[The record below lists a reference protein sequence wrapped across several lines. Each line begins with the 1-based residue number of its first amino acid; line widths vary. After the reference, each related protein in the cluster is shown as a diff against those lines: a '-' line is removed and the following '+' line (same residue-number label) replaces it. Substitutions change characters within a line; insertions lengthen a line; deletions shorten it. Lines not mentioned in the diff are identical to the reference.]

1 MADFGTAATQA
12 LNKLE
17 EGAPVEEYEVTNR
30 GRRVKHGRPLEQ
42 VDAAIKLAALSA
54 RCTGGLFHLAKF
66 RNPRS

>member
-42 VDAAIKLAALSA
+42 VNAAIRLQALAA
-54 RCTGGLFHLAKF
+54 RCTGGLFTVAKF